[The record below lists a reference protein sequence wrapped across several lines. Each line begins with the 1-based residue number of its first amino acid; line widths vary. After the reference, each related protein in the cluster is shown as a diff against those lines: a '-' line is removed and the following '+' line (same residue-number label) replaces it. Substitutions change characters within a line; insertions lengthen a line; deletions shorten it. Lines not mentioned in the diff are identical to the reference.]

1 MTKDILQELS
11 KPFPESVVG
20 LKVQTARGGK
30 GLVVAYIDARA
41 VLDRLDEVVGPGG
54 WHDEYEV
61 LADIVRRNGDREE
74 RLVEVKCRLTVSGVT
89 KEDVGEGDS
98 MKAAFSDAL
107 KRAAVKFGIGR
118 YLYSLPK
125 VVAELDDRG
134 NIKDYEAV
142 KRKLF
147 GGGAQASEGQ
157 EAPSG
162 GGSSGGGVTE
172 PQLKKIHVLL
182 KQLGITDREEALDY
196 ARAALDLP
204 ELQSAKD
211 LTKAQAS
218 KLIEIMLKDL
228 EMNKEAE
235 NVF

>member
-1 MTKDILQELS
+1 MTREILQELS
-11 KPFPESVVG
+11 KPFPESMVG
-20 LKVQTARGGK
+20 LKVQTARGNK

-61 LADIVRRNGDREE
+61 LADTERQSGDRKE

-125 VVAELDDRG
+125 VVVELDERG
-134 NIKDYEAV
+134 NIKDYEAA

-147 GGGAQASEGQ
+147 GGEA
-157 EAPSG
+157 APSG
-162 GGSSGGGVTE
+162 GQASSSDAATE
-172 PQLKKIHVLL
+172 AQLKKIHVLF
-182 KQLGITDREEALDY
+182 KQLGITDKEDALDY

-218 KLIEIMLKDL
+218 KLIEAMLKDL

-235 NVF
+235 DVF